1 MSKKPLISIIIPI
14 YNAENYIGKTIESFI
29 NQSFKNFELIM
40 VNDGSKDDSVK
51 IAKKK
56 LEKSNLQYKLI
67 DQENMGVSGA
77 RNTGIEEVNG
87 DYILFFDDDD
97 FIKDNYF
104 NNIVEVIKKKDLD
117 ALFWGYDVS
126 DEDGNIFRKYEQ
138 VYSYIDG
145 ILPGKKVVEKLLKGE
160 LNIRIGSCL
169 FNKKIIL
176 NNNFRFIK
184 NIRYGEDQEFHTRVL
199 LKCER
204 VASIKESKMVYLKR
218 KNSASYEIAP
228 YRLDALKAYE
238 ILLRD
243 LKKQDEYKKAYNL
256 LKHYYIPKA
265 AMNIYKSYYFS
276 NKKIPEDIYV
286 QVKKFLGFYK
296 IRYIF
301 LNHRLF
307 IRIFLLKF
315 NLFR

>member
-29 NQSFKNFELIM
+29 NQSFKDFELIM
-40 VNDGSKDDSVK
+40 VNDGSRDDSVK

-56 LEKSNLQYKLI
+56 LEKSNLKYQLI
-67 DQENMGVSGA
+67 DQKNMGVSGA
-77 RNTGIEEVNG
+77 RNTGIEEVSG

-97 FIKDNYF
+97 FIKDHYF
-104 NNIVEVIKKKDLD
+104 DNIVEVIKNKELD
-117 ALFWGYDVS
+117 AIFWGYDVS
-126 DEDGNIFRKYEQ
+126 DENGNIIRKYEQ

-145 ILPGKKVVEKLLKGE
+145 VLHGKKVVQKLLKGE

-169 FNKKIIL
+169 FNKKVIFD
-176 NNNFRFIK
+176 NNFRFIRD
-184 NIRYGEDQEFHTRVL
+184 IRYGEDQEFHTRVL
-199 LKCER
+199 LKCKR

-218 KNSASYEIAP
+218 KNSASHEIAP

-238 ILLRD
+238 ILLKD
-243 LKKQDEYKKAYNL
+243 LKKEGEYKNAYKL

-276 NKKIPEDIYV
+276 DKEIPKKILK
-286 QVKKFLGFYK
+286 QVKNYLSYYK
-296 IRYIF
+296 IRYLL
-301 LNHRLF
+301 LNHKLF
-307 IRIFLLKF
+307 IRIILLKF
-315 NLFR
+315 NLFH